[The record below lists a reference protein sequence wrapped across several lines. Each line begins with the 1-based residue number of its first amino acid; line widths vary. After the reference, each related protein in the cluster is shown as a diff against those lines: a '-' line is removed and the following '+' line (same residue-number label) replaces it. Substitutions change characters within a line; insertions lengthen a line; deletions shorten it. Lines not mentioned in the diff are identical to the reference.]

1 MTIVKD
7 SLAIRFHAFSA
18 IDEDVGDLIAQTE
31 FARGG
36 SGARSN
42 ILMAFKFLE
51 AYCDVSAHR
60 ISMTTVRRPA
70 IEKILQGFTAAMA
83 GKELVDLSKPIA
95 SRYCRDIYKAFN
107 FAKILDPTLHAV
119 NWQPIFFKPDENVC
133 EKVSSATEFKRWY
146 WAGWPMSSPRQP
158 TIYLRLSQLVE
169 PYGQK
174 LVGLI
179 HTSLEQFFRNRTNT
193 CPPEINLMFDYIGAN
208 HVLWPLREFKNEAG
222 LKRFMNDFT
231 IAHFTSAKEQNR
243 DAKARIKSWNKFL
256 NAIQHC
262 LCKPEIWSSISSPF
276 KRPPPST
283 KHGSETQVKQR
294 ADGLLVQEKTLTSI
308 PLHCTDSEAI
318 DVIFFHIKKD
328 IATVRGWATAQLENL
343 KSRYSNRVLL
353 AQQGTPIPKYEGGSG
368 RSKMYSLADI
378 CATLENTE
386 ATYRVP
392 PSFLCKVL
400 EHNTGEICDALHLAN
415 IFGFPVARSLFPLQC
430 LLVLEHPEI
439 TTDFLISLELYDR
452 HGQLIGFD
460 EEKRLLIG
468 YKNRK
473 QPNVREQIVELSD
486 KSYSVV
492 KDIIEITDLARRS
505 LKAANNDD
513 HRFLFIT
520 SGKALMPFK
529 KATATTWN
537 GGKFRVYKN
546 LRDELLEEFKPH
558 SDLPEDELLEF
569 IKRVRLTKIR
579 ASRAVEIFIQSR
591 STEVMS
597 KALGH
602 EHYYPD
608 LLSHYLPDPLLAFI
622 KARWIRIFQ
631 KALVCEAMKDSPYLF
646 RATQF
651 NSIAELHSFLE
662 NHQIKEIPLQ
672 ASDPERKAE
681 LNEVETSEAVFSI
694 SVPFLASLLSVEAAV
709 INSTDRARVCGIAE
723 YWSSLAEKIKS
734 EISSGYNRSLKRH
747 LQSALKLVDAKKM
760 ETLIYVPAHW
770 SDARV

>member
-7 SLAIRFHAFSA
+7 SRAIRFHVLSA
-18 IDEDVGDLIAQTE
+18 IDEDVGNLIARTE
-31 FARGG
+31 FARAG
-36 SGARSN
+36 SQARSA
-42 ILMAFKFLE
+42 ILLSFKFLE
-51 AYCDVSAHR
+51 AYCDVTDHR
-60 ISMTTVRRPA
+60 ISMATIRSPA

-83 GKELVDLSKPIA
+83 GTELVDLEMEIA
-95 SRYCRDIYKAFN
+95 KQYCRGIYKALN
-107 FAKILDPTLHAV
+107 FAKLLDPTLHTV
-119 NWQPIFFKPDENVC
+119 DWQPILFKPDKNVC
-133 EKVSSATEFKRWY
+133 AKVSSATEFKRWY
-146 WAGWPMSSPRQP
+146 WAGWPMGSPRQP
-158 TIYLRLSQLVE
+158 TVYLRLSQLVK

-179 HTSLEQFFRNRTNT
+179 HTSLEQFFRNRTNC
-193 CPPEINLMFDYIGAN
+193 CPPEINLMFDYISAN
-208 HVLWPLREFKNEAG
+208 HAFLPLLDFKNEEG

-231 IAHFTSAKEQNR
+231 IAHFTSAKEENR
-243 DAKARIKSWNKFL
+243 DAKARIKSWSRFL
-256 NAIQHC
+256 RVIQHC

-283 KHGSETQVKQR
+283 KHGSETKVKQL
-294 ADGLLVQEKTLTSI
+294 ADGLLVQEKMLTSI

-318 DVIFFHIKKD
+318 DVLFFHIKKD
-328 IATVRGWATAQLENL
+328 IAIVRGWATAQLENL
-343 KSRYSNRVLL
+343 KSRYLYRVLL

-368 RSKMYSLADI
+368 RSKMYGLADI

-392 PSFLCKVL
+392 PSFLCKVY
-400 EHNTGEICDALHLAN
+400 EHNTGETCDAIRLAN
-415 IFGFPVARSLFPLQC
+415 VFGFPVARSLFPLQC

-439 TTDFLISLELYDR
+439 TSDFLMSLELYDH

-460 EEKRLLIG
+460 AEKRLLIG

-473 QPNVREQIVELSD
+473 QPDVREQIVELTD
-486 KSYSVV
+486 KSYSIV
-492 KDIIEITDLARRS
+492 KDIIEITDIARRS
-505 LKAANNDD
+505 LKAENNDD
-513 HRFLFIT
+513 YRYLFIT
-520 SGKALMPFK
+520 SGKALKPFK

-537 GGKFRVYKN
+537 AGKFRAYKN

-558 SDLPEDELLEF
+558 SDLPEDELVEF

-579 ASRAVEIFIQSR
+579 TSRAIEIFIQSR
-591 STEVMS
+591 STEAMS

-662 NHQIKEIPLQ
+662 NHRIKEIPLQ
-672 ASDPERKAE
+672 ASDPERRAE
-681 LNEVETSEAVFSI
+681 LDEVETSEAVFSI

-709 INSTDRARVCGIAE
+709 INSADRARVCGIAE

-734 EISSGYNRSLKRH
+734 EIYSGHNRSLKNY
-747 LQSALKLVDAKKM
+747 LQSALKLVDPKKM

-770 SDARV
+770 SDVRV